1 MLQAVVSHLEP
12 DIVECKV
19 KRALGST
26 VINKASGCNGI
37 PVELFRT
44 RKDDDIQVLHSAYRQ
59 IWKAQQ
65 WLRDWKRSVFIPV
78 PKKGSTKKV
87 LKNVLTIGLL
97 HSSPMLVRSCLNLAC

>member
-37 PVELFRT
+37 PVELFKT
-44 RKDDDIQVLHSAYRQ
+44 LKDDAIKVLHSVGQQ
-59 IWKAQQ
+59 IWKTPAAA
-65 WLRDWKRSVFIPV
+65 
-78 PKKGSTKKV
+78 
-87 LKNVLTIGLL
+87 IGLEKVNP
-97 HSSPMLVRSCLNLAC
+97 HSNSQEG